1 MQAAVLVHGIA
12 ETQPFVEGN
21 KRTALTAMRA
31 FLLLNGYTVTVSQQ
45 ERMEWMLSLAEG
57 AARRRWPSASAPAVN
72 RPLAVERAGAP
83 AESRSAEHCTDG
95 LVDVPA

>member
-57 AARRRWPSASAPAVN
+57 ATAEALAERLRACLAPADA
-72 RPLAVERAGAP
+72 R
-83 AESRSAEHCTDG
+83 
-95 LVDVPA
+95 